1 MTRRTGRPLGGG
13 GTAVWQS
20 VGVHQPPGRMRRPR
34 SRGAALVA
42 LGWVGLTACSAAT
55 RAADPA
61 TRAPSSTEAAAPS
74 TTATTTATTTSVP
87 SGIGIGPGTQADY
100 VVEPQPAPGS
110 CHYRTEGGDPLPDP
124 RCTPGA
130 VNPQVTQADIGST
143 ICLSGWTATV
153 RPPEGVTGP
162 EKAGSALAYGYTGP
176 FSTGEYDH
184 LIPLELGGDPN
195 DTANLWVEPN
205 EDPAA
210 ASTHNTKDDLEARLR
225 DLVCAGSL
233 TLADAQAAIATDWV
247 AAARQF
253 GS

>member
-1 MTRRTGRPLGGG
+1 
-13 GTAVWQS
+13 
-20 VGVHQPPGRMRRPR
+20 
-34 SRGAALVA
+34 
-42 LGWVGLTACSAAT
+42 VGLTACSAAT
-55 RAADPA
+55 PAADPT

-74 TTATTTATTTSVP
+74 TTGTTTGPPAPPATASVP
-87 SGIGIGPGTQADY
+87 SGIGIGPGTQAVY

-110 CHYRTEGGDPLPDP
+110 CHYGAEGGDPLPDP
-124 RCTPGA
+124 HCTPGA

-153 RPPEGVTGP
+153 RPPESVTGP

-195 DTANLWVEPN
+195 DSANLWVEPN

-210 ASTHNTKDDLEARLR
+210 TSTHNAKDDLEGRLR

-247 AAARQF
+247 AAARRY

>member
-1 MTRRTGRPLGGG
+1 MRIIHTSD
-13 GTAVWQS
+13 WHI
-20 VGVHQPPGRMRRPR
+20 GV
-34 SRGAALVA
+34 AALVA
-42 LGWVGLTACSAAT
+42 LGCVGLTACSAAT
-55 RAADPA
+55 PAADLT

-74 TTATTTATTTSVP
+74 TTTTTTTTTGPPAPPATASVP
-87 SGIGIGPGTQADY
+87 SGIGIGPGAQAVY

-110 CHYRTEGGDPLPDP
+110 CHYGAEGGDPLPDP

-153 RPPEGVTGP
+153 RPPESVTGP

-195 DTANLWVEPN
+195 DSANLWVEPN

-210 ASTHNTKDDLEARLR
+210 TSTHNAKDDLEGRLR

-247 AAARQF
+247 AAARRY

>member
-1 MTRRTGRPLGGG
+1 MRIIHTSD
-13 GTAVWQS
+13 WHI
-20 VGVHQPPGRMRRPR
+20 GV
-34 SRGAALVA
+34 AALVA
-42 LGWVGLTACSAAT
+42 LGCVGLTACSAAT
-55 RAADPA
+55 PAADPT

-74 TTATTTATTTSVP
+74 TTGTTTGPPAPPATASVP
-87 SGIGIGPGTQADY
+87 SGIGIGPGTQAVY

-110 CHYRTEGGDPLPDP
+110 CHYGAEGGDPLPDP
-124 RCTPGA
+124 HCTPGA

-153 RPPEGVTGP
+153 RPPESVTGP

-195 DTANLWVEPN
+195 DSANLWVEPN

-210 ASTHNTKDDLEARLR
+210 TSTHNAKDDLEGRLR

-247 AAARQF
+247 AAARRY

>member
-1 MTRRTGRPLGGG
+1 
-13 GTAVWQS
+13 
-20 VGVHQPPGRMRRPR
+20 MRRPR
-34 SRGAALVA
+34 SGVAALVA
-42 LGWVGLTACSAAT
+42 LGWVGVCACSAAT
-55 RAADPA
+55 PAADTT

-74 TTATTTATTTSVP
+74 TTGTTTATTTSVP
-87 SGIGIGPGTQADY
+87 SGIGIGPGTQAVY
-100 VVEPQPAPGS
+100 AVEPQPAPGS
-110 CHYRTEGGDPLPDP
+110 CHYGAEDGDPIPDP

-153 RPPEGVTGP
+153 RPPESVTGP

-195 DTANLWVEPN
+195 ATANLWVEPN
-205 EDPAA
+205 EDPTAT
-210 ASTHNTKDDLEARLR
+210 STHNAKDDLEGRLR

-247 AAARQF
+247 AAARRY